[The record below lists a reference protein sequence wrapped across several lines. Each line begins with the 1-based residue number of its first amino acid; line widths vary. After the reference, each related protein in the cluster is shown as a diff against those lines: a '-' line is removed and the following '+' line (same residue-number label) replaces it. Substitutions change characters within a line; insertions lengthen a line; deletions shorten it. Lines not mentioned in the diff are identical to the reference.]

1 MTVDQR
7 AWTDESFEIL
17 LSHVLRAGVL
27 VAATIV
33 ALGGVIYLSRHGHG
47 MPEYGLFRGEPSDL
61 RSLSGII
68 SDARSLSGRGLIQL
82 GLLLLIATPVARVIF
97 SVVGF
102 FRQRD
107 WMYVA
112 ITMMVLLL
120 LGYSLMSG

>member
-1 MTVDQR
+1 
-7 AWTDESFEIL
+7 
-17 LSHVLRAGVL
+17 
-27 VAATIV
+27 
-33 ALGGVIYLSRHGHG
+33 
-47 MPEYGLFRGEPSDL
+47 MPESWWRPSDL